1 MLRDLVSDP
10 HSKEGPGSCC
20 PLFGSCLAM
29 SQGELRDKLVIEAE
43 QLTIFPNLQVKKM
56 EMADA
61 KWLTADY
68 CEGSE
73 KPGLASSLVP
83 VAASVHWRF
92 ALRFICMNRMHSTT
106 KRLLCLL
113 GPGL

>member
-1 MLRDLVSDP
+1 
-10 HSKEGPGSCC
+10 
-20 PLFGSCLAM
+20 M
-29 SQGELRDKLVIEAE
+29 SQGELRDKLEIEAE
-43 QLTIFPNLQVKKM
+43 QLIIFPNLQVEKM
-56 EMADA
+56 EIADA

-68 CEGSE
+68 CEGGG

-92 ALRFICMNRMHSTT
+92 ALRFICMNHTHSTI